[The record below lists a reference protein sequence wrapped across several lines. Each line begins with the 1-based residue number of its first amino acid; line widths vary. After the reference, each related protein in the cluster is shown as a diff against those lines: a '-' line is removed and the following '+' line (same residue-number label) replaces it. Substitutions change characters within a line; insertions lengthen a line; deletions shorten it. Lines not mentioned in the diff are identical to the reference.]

1 MNYFF
6 DSYAIIE
13 LFKNSPS
20 YEKFKDEII
29 ITSALNLAEVYYII
43 ALCLGENIADKV
55 GNIKMN
61 FIEINPSI
69 ALEASKFR
77 FRNKSLKFSYADCIG
92 YLMAKKANL
101 KFLTGDEQFKGFE
114 DVEFVK

>member
-13 LFKNSPS
+13 LFKNSLP
-20 YEKFKDEII
+20 YEKFKDEVI

-43 ALCLGENIADKV
+43 ASSFGENIADKV
-55 GNIKMN
+55 GDIKMN
-61 FIEINPSI
+61 FIEISPSI
-69 ALEASKFR
+69 ALEASRFR

-92 YLMAKKANL
+92 YLMAKKGNI

-114 DVEFVK
+114 NVEFVK